1 MLISIVVPIFNE
13 EEALPTFNESLVKVL
28 QSTPHDYEVWYVAG
42 GSTDQTSQII
52 KQLHAQ
58 NNKIKLLELSRNYGH
73 QAALSAGLDFAKGDV
88 VITMD
93 GDGQHPPSM
102 LPAMIE
108 SYEQGNDVVLTQ
120 RRSTGEISYFQKLFS
135 KTFYQ
140 LINRL
145 SESEI
150 VPDSADFRLLS
161 KEVVQDIRSLKEQH
175 RFLRGMISWM
185 GFQQAIIPFD
195 APPRMAGRSKFS
207 LRKRIRLA
215 TDAIFSFS
223 IVPINL
229 VIAFGFGLLI
239 VAVIQIAY
247 VLLTLITVG
256 KEGLPPGWTSMMLAI
271 LVIGGAQMLTLG
283 LIGYYVGMTFQES
296 KRRPLYFV
304 NRRLSTLEKPQ
315 PQTIET
321 EKQTD
326 ELKDIQIDRLE

>member
-1 MLISIVVPIFNE
+1 MQQSEYMAMMQGDDGTLGSAELI
-13 EEALPTFNESLVKVL
+13 
-28 QSTPHDYEVWYVAG
+28 
-42 GSTDQTSQII
+42 
-52 KQLHAQ
+52 
-58 NNKIKLLELSRNYGH
+58 
-73 QAALSAGLDFAKGDV
+73 AA
-88 VITMD
+88 
-93 GDGQHPPSM
+93 
-102 LPAMIE
+102 
-108 SYEQGNDVVLTQ
+108 YEQGNDVVLTQ

-161 KEVVQDIRSLKEQH
+161 KEVVQDIRGLKEQH

-185 GFQQAIIPFD
+185 GFQQTIIPFD

-239 VAVIQIAY
+239 VALIQIVY

-256 KEGLPPGWTSMMLAI
+256 KQGLPPGWTSLMLAV

-315 PQTIET
+315 PEPIDPEQEL
-321 EKQTD
+321 E
-326 ELKDIQIDRLE
+326 ELKDMQIDRLE

>member
-1 MLISIVVPIFNE
+1 MLISIVIPVFNE
-13 EEALPTFNESLVKVL
+13 EEVLFAFHQQLGSLLKSL
-28 QSTPHDYEVWYVAG
+28 SHDYEVWYVAG
-42 GSTDQTSQII
+42 GSTDRTSAMIRQFH
-52 KQLHAQ
+52 KDDS
-58 NNKIKLLELSRNYGH
+58 KIKLLELSRNYGH
-73 QAALSAGLDFAKGDV
+73 QAALTAGLDFATGDV

-93 GDGQHPPSM
+93 GDGQHPPRIIPK
-102 LPAMIE
+102 LIDAF
-108 SYEQGNDVVLTQ
+108 EQGNDVVLTQ
-120 RRSTGEISYFQKLFS
+120 RRSTGEISYVAKLFS
-135 KTFYQ
+135 KTFYR

-161 KEVVQDIRSLKEQH
+161 REVVQDIRTLHEQH

-185 GFQQAIIPFD
+185 GFQQTIVPFD

-207 LRKRIRLA
+207 LSKRIRLA

-229 VIAFGFGLLI
+229 VIVFGCFLLI
-239 VAVIQIAY
+239 AAISQIIY
-247 VLLTLITVG
+247 VLLTFLAVG
-256 KEGLPPGWTSMMLAI
+256 REGLPPGWASLMLAV

-304 NRRLSTLEKPQ
+304 NKRLSALGSHH
-315 PQTIET
+315 
-321 EKQTD
+321 D
-326 ELKDIQIDRLE
+326 

>member
-1 MLISIVVPIFNE
+1 M
-13 EEALPTFNESLVKVL
+13 
-28 QSTPHDYEVWYVAG
+28 PHDYEIWYIAG
-42 GSTDQTSQII
+42 GSTDQTSHLI

-93 GDGQHPPSM
+93 GDGQHPPIL
-102 LPAMIE
+102 LPTLIAA
-108 SYEQGNDVVLTQ
+108 YEQGNDVVLTQ
-120 RRSTGEISYFQKLFS
+120 RRSTGEISYFQHLFS

-161 KEVVQDIRSLKEQH
+161 KEVVQDIRGLKEQH

-185 GFQQAIIPFD
+185 GFQQTIIPFD

-239 VAVIQIAY
+239 VALLQIVY

-256 KEGLPPGWTSMMLAI
+256 KQGLPPGWTSLMLAV

-304 NRRLSTLEKPQ
+304 NRRLSTLDTPQ
-315 PQTIET
+315 SQPIEPEEEST
-321 EKQTD
+321 
-326 ELKDIQIDRLE
+326 ELKDMQID